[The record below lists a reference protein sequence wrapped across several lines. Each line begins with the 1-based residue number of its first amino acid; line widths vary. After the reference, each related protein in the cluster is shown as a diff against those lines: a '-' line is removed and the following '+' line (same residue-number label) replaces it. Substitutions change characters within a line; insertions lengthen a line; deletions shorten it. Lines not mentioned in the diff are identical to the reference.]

1 MIDNCQID
9 KDQIIPR
16 QKKAYLKMADC
27 FGSIASTASQKSRGE
42 IDSCLQKETQAMQFI
57 LNSVQREMGEFQNK
71 IQRCSMIC
79 KDDADERFGFNS
91 EMSSN
96 SFGSKEAERF
106 MQKCNTKCVDKH
118 IDLLKSIERKIA
130 SEIDR
135 TQL

>member
-1 MIDNCQID
+1 MKTTVISPFY
-9 KDQIIPR
+9 DQDGR
-16 QKKAYLKMADC
+16 KYLD
-27 FGSIASTASQKSRGE
+27 
-42 IDSCLQKETQAMQFI
+42 L
-57 LNSVQREMGEFQNK
+57 EFQNK